1 MYKETEQILIFYKCE
16 KDIMLF
22 NLFDLVVKM
31 KSLPS

>member
-1 MYKETEQILIFYKCE
+1 MFIYVKKWSRVWFFYKCK

-31 KSLPS
+31 MS